1 MRRCIRIRMSI
12 HVHTHTH
19 TNTHTHTRTRIH
31 AHAHAFTH
39 THSQAQAKIQSDYV
53 YEGLHL
59 CAYMPCVYTR
69 KTSHTCM
76 YVIYKK
82 YAHIY
87 ETFIHVVLEDMNP
100 ELIRRTAYVYIC
112 HIRRTLYMCIFDMYV
127 IYIKYAHTYETL
139 VYVIVGDANPVL
151 VCRTSYMC
159 TYVIHIESF
168 IYGGSF
174 STGPFRFCRWVYL
187 GLYTLLF
194 LPAGKDEKCTC
205 RHEITCRDFFVAGG
219 KRYMG
224 IYEAQSTGY
233 NRL

>member
-1 MRRCIRIRMSI
+1 
-12 HVHTHTH
+12 
-19 TNTHTHTRTRIH
+19 
-31 AHAHAFTH
+31 
-39 THSQAQAKIQSDYV
+39 
-53 YEGLHL
+53 
-59 CAYMPCVYTR
+59 
-69 KTSHTCM
+69 M

-82 YAHIY
+82 HAHIY

-112 HIRRTLYMCIFDMYV
+112 HIRRTLYMCIYDMHV

-187 GLYTLLF
+187 GVYTVLF
-194 LPAGKDEKCTC
+194 LPAKKAKGVQHADMSSPAGTLLLLAGKGIWVSMRRRAQATTDSKC
-205 RHEITCRDFFVAGG
+205 HQDVHVDLGSPAGSFSCW
-219 KRYMG
+219 RETAY
-224 IYEAQSTGY
+224 GY
-233 NRL
+233 L